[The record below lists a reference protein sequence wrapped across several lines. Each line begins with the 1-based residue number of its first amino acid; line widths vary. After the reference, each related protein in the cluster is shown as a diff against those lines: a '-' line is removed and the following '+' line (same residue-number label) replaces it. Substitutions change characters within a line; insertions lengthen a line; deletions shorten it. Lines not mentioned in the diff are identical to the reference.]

1 MTETEADDQNQP
13 LWSVEN
19 LKIMYILERKLLIK
33 YLTFESCEYVNQMNR
48 LTDIPVLLYIDFIY
62 LILYNFY
69 CTDSDNQMNISVSD
83 SVVDI
88 NIDCTDLVRA
98 GLGVIVKYF
107 WFIATLQQVLG

>member
-48 LTDIPVLLYIDFIY
+48 LTDIPVLL
-62 LILYNFY
+62 
-69 CTDSDNQMNISVSD
+69 
-83 SVVDI
+83 
-88 NIDCTDLVRA
+88 
-98 GLGVIVKYF
+98 
-107 WFIATLQQVLG
+107 